1 MKLRLYN
8 AKILSMEN
16 MQITEGELWTDGD
29 RISYVGSP
37 KQSEE
42 SFDREIDIKGN
53 LLMPSF
59 KNCHTHSAM
68 TFLRSYADDLPLQE
82 WLFQKVFPQE
92 AKLNGD
98 RIYKFTR
105 LAILEYLTSGVTS
118 VFDMYFYADDY
129 ARACID
135 SGFRSVMCGGVCGDD
150 KASDLEDRFV
160 KFNKLHPL
168 ISYRLGMHSEY
179 LSPLPLIK
187 DVAAL
192 AEKYK
197 APVYMH
203 NSETKR
209 EVAECIER
217 YGTTPTEVLYDNGI
231 FEYGGGGF
239 HCNYLSD
246 RDFEIFKEKKLWA
259 VTNPSSNLKLSS
271 GIAPISRMLS
281 ENINIA
287 IGTDGAASNNCL
299 DMFREM
305 FLVTALQKYATE
317 DAAACP
323 AEDVLKMAASAG
335 AHAMGLSDL
344 DDLREGKLA
353 DIIEIDLNMP
363 NMQPLHNIPK
373 NIVYSGS
380 KSNVKMTICA
390 GRVLYRE
397 GEFFVGESAEKIYE
411 DANKAVKELLAE

>member
-1 MKLRLYN
+1 MTIRLYN
-8 AKILSMEN
+8 AKILSVEEMR
-16 MQITEGELWTDGD
+16 ISEGELWIEDNK
-29 RISYVGSP
+29 ISYIGER
-37 KQSEE
+37 KDADC
-42 SFDREIDIKGN
+42 SFDREIDIMGN

-59 KNCHTHSAM
+59 KNAHSHSAM

-105 LAILEYLTSGVTS
+105 LAILEYLTSGITS

-129 ARACID
+129 YSACVD

-150 KASDLEDRFV
+150 KAQDLEDRFV
-160 KFNKLHPL
+160 KFNRLDPLVSYKLG
-168 ISYRLGMHSEY
+168 IHSEY
-179 LSPLPLIK
+179 LCPLPLIK

-203 NSETKR
+203 NSETQR
-209 EVAECIER
+209 EVDECIER
-217 YGTTPTEVLYDNGI
+217 YGKTPTEVLYDNGI

-239 HCNYLSD
+239 HCNFLSD
-246 RDFEIFKEKKLWA
+246 RDFEIFKEKGLWA
-259 VTNPSSNLKLSS
+259 VTNPSSNLKLAS
-271 GIAPISRMLS
+271 GIAPICRMLD
-281 ENINIA
+281 ENVNLA

-305 FLVTALQKYATE
+305 FLVTALQKYATG

-323 AEDVLKMAASAG
+323 AGDVLKMAVSGG
-335 AHAMGLSDL
+335 AKAMGLHDC
-344 DDLREGKLA
+344 DDLKVGKIA
-353 DIIEIDLNMP
+353 DIIEIDLSQP
-363 NMQPLHNIPK
+363 NMQPMHNIVK
-373 NIVYSGS
+373 NVVYSGS
-380 KSNVKMTICA
+380 KQNVKMTVCNGKI
-390 GRVLYRE
+390 LYRD
-397 GEFFVGESAEKIYE
+397 GEFFIGEAPEKIYE
-411 DANKAVKELLAE
+411 QANAAVRELLSE